1 MKAVVALGSN
11 LGDRFD
17 YLQKAVNEIN
27 SLTDIEISEISSVY
41 ETLPVGG
48 PEQGNYLNAVVT
60 LNTKFEA
67 EEVLLKL
74 LLIELNLGRQREIA
88 WGPRTI
94 DLDLIWFEDQ
104 TINLE
109 NLVLPHPRAHERY
122 FVIKPWLEIEPKARI
137 GNTEIREFLKDLD
150 CSGVNLFPT
159 RLANK

>member
-27 SLTDIEISEISSVY
+27 SLTDIEILEISSVY

-48 PEQGNYLNAVVT
+48 PEQGNYLNAIVT

-67 EEVLLKL
+67 EELLLKL

-109 NLVLPHPRAHERY
+109 NLVLPHPRAHERC

>member
-67 EEVLLKL
+67 KELLLKL

-109 NLVLPHPRAHERY
+109 NLALPHPRAHERC

-137 GNTEIREFLKDLD
+137 GNTEIREFLKNLD

>member
-27 SLTDIEISEISSVY
+27 SLTDIEILEISSVY

-48 PEQGNYLNAVVT
+48 PEQGNYLNAIVT

-67 EEVLLKL
+67 EELLLKL

-94 DLDLIWFEDQ
+94 DLDLIWFDDQ

-109 NLVLPHPRAHERY
+109 NLVLPHPRAHERC

>member
-27 SLTDIEISEISSVY
+27 LLKEIEVLKISSVY

-48 PEQGNYLNAVVT
+48 PEQGNYLNAVIT
-60 LNTKFEA
+60 LNTRFEA
-67 EEVLLKL
+67 EELLQRL
-74 LLIELNLGRQREIA
+74 LLIELGLGRQREIA

-109 NLVLPHPRAHERY
+109 NLILPHPRAHERC

-137 GNTEIREFLKDLD
+137 GNTEIQEFLKDLD
-150 CSGVNLFPT
+150 CLGVNLFPT
-159 RLANK
+159 RLANG

>member
-27 SLTDIEISEISSVY
+27 SLTDIEILEISSVY

-48 PEQGNYLNAVVT
+48 PDQGNYLNAVVT

-67 EEVLLKL
+67 KELLLKL

-109 NLVLPHPRAHERY
+109 NLVLPHPRAHERC

-137 GNTEIREFLKDLD
+137 GNTEIQEFLKDLD

>member
-67 EEVLLKL
+67 KEVLLKL

-109 NLVLPHPRAHERY
+109 NLVLPHPRAHERC

>member
-27 SLTDIEISEISSVY
+27 SLTDIEILEISSVY

>member
-60 LNTKFEA
+60 LITKFEA
-67 EEVLLKL
+67 KELLLKL

-109 NLVLPHPRAHERY
+109 NLVLPHPRAHERC

>member
-27 SLTDIEISEISSVY
+27 SLEEIEILKISSVY
-41 ETLPVGG
+41 ETRPVGG
-48 PEQGNYLNAVVT
+48 PEQGSYLNAVIT

-67 EEVLLKL
+67 EELLLKL
-74 LLIELNLGRQREIA
+74 LLIELNLGRQREIN

-109 NLVLPHPRAHERY
+109 NLVLPHPRAHERC
-122 FVIKPWLEIEPKARI
+122 FVLKPWFEIEPKAKI
-137 GNTEIREFLKDLD
+137 GSIEIQELLKDSD

-159 RLANK
+159 RLVNG

>member
-1 MKAVVALGSN
+1 MRAIVALGSN
-11 LGDRFD
+11 LGDRFE

-27 SLTDIEISEISSVY
+27 SMEEIEISQISSVY

-48 PEQGNYLNAVVT
+48 PEQGNYLNAVISLVT
-60 LNTKFEA
+60 ELEA
-67 EEVLLKL
+67 DELLFKL

-94 DLDLIWFEDQ
+94 DLDLIWFENQ

-109 NLVLPHPRAHERY
+109 NLVLPHPRAHERC
-122 FVIKPWLEIEPKARI
+122 FVIKPWLEIEPDARI
-137 GNTEIREFLKDLD
+137 GNTEIKEFLKDLD

-159 RLANK
+159 RLVNG

>member
-17 YLQKAVNEIN
+17 YLQKAINEIN
-27 SLTDIEISEISSVY
+27 SLTDIEILQISSVY

-48 PEQGNYLNAVVT
+48 PEQGNYLNAVAT

-67 EEVLLKL
+67 EELLLKL

-109 NLVLPHPRAHERY
+109 NLALPHPRAHERC

-137 GNTEIREFLKDLD
+137 GNTEIREFLKNLD

>member
-27 SLTDIEISEISSVY
+27 SLTDIEILEISSVY

-67 EEVLLKL
+67 KELLLKL

-109 NLVLPHPRAHERY
+109 NLVLPHPRAHERC
-122 FVIKPWLEIEPKARI
+122 FVIKPWLEIEPRARI
-137 GNTEIREFLKDLD
+137 GNTEIREFLKNLD

>member
-27 SLTDIEISEISSVY
+27 SLTDIEILEISSVY

-48 PEQGNYLNAVVT
+48 PEQGNYLNAIVT

-67 EEVLLKL
+67 EELLLKL

-109 NLVLPHPRAHERY
+109 NLVLPHPRAHERC

-159 RLANK
+159 RLANE

>member
-17 YLQKAVNEIN
+17 YLQIAVNEIN

-67 EEVLLKL
+67 EELLLKL

-109 NLVLPHPRAHERY
+109 NLVLPHPRAHERC

>member
-11 LGDRFD
+11 LGDRFE

-67 EEVLLKL
+67 KELLLKL
-74 LLIELNLGRQREIA
+74 LLIELNLDRQREIA

-109 NLVLPHPRAHERY
+109 NLVLPHPRAHERC

-137 GNTEIREFLKDLD
+137 GNTEIREFLKNLD

>member
-67 EEVLLKL
+67 KELLLKL

-137 GNTEIREFLKDLD
+137 GNTEIQEFLKDLD

>member
-27 SLTDIEISEISSVY
+27 SLTDIEILEISSVY
-41 ETLPVGG
+41 DTLPVGG
-48 PEQGNYLNAVVT
+48 PEQGNYLNAVAT

-67 EEVLLKL
+67 EELLLKL

-109 NLVLPHPRAHERY
+109 NLVLPHPRAHERC

-137 GNTEIREFLKDLD
+137 GNTEIREFLKNLD

>member
-67 EEVLLKL
+67 KELLLKL

-109 NLVLPHPRAHERY
+109 NLVLPHPRAHERC
-122 FVIKPWLEIEPKARI
+122 FVIKPWLEIEPNAKI
-137 GNTEIREFLKDLD
+137 GNTEIQEFLKDLD
-150 CSGVNLFPT
+150 CSGVNLSPT
-159 RLANK
+159 RLVNG

>member
-17 YLQKAVNEIN
+17 YLQKAVNEIK
-27 SLTDIEISEISSVY
+27 SLVDIEISEISSVY

-48 PEQGNYLNAVVT
+48 PEQGNYLNAVIS

-67 EEVLLKL
+67 DELLLKL

-109 NLVLPHPRAHERY
+109 NLVLPHPRAHERC
-122 FVIKPWLEIEPKARI
+122 FVIKPWLEIDPKAKI
-137 GNTEIREFLKDLD
+137 GNTEIQDFLTKLD

-159 RLANK
+159 RLANE

>member
-27 SLTDIEISEISSVY
+27 SLTDIEILEISSVY

-67 EEVLLKL
+67 EELLLKL

-109 NLVLPHPRAHERY
+109 NLVLPHPRAHERC
-122 FVIKPWLEIEPKARI
+122 FVIKPWLEIEPKAKI
-137 GNTEIREFLKDLD
+137 GNTEIQEFLKDLD

-159 RLANK
+159 RLVNE

>member
-67 EEVLLKL
+67 KEVLLKL

-109 NLVLPHPRAHERY
+109 NLVLPHPRAHERC

-137 GNTEIREFLKDLD
+137 GNTEIREFLKNLD

>member
-48 PEQGNYLNAVVT
+48 PEQGNYLNAIVT

-67 EEVLLKL
+67 EELLLKL

-109 NLVLPHPRAHERY
+109 NLVLPHPRAHERC

>member
-67 EEVLLKL
+67 KELLLKL

-137 GNTEIREFLKDLD
+137 GNTEIREFLKNLD

>member
-1 MKAVVALGSN
+1 MRAIVALGSN
-11 LGDRFD
+11 LGDRFE

-27 SLTDIEISEISSVY
+27 SVEEIEISKISSVY

-48 PEQGNYLNAVVT
+48 PEQGNYLNAVISLVT
-60 LNTKFEA
+60 ELEA
-67 EEVLLKL
+67 DELLFKL

-94 DLDLIWFEDQ
+94 DLDLIWFENQ

-109 NLVLPHPRAHERY
+109 NLVLPHPRAHERC
-122 FVIKPWLEIEPKARI
+122 FVIKPWLEIEPDARI
-137 GNTEIREFLKDLD
+137 GNTEIKEFLKDLD

-159 RLANK
+159 RLVNG

>member
-1 MKAVVALGSN
+1 MKAIVALGSN
-11 LGDRFD
+11 LGDRFE

-27 SLTDIEISEISSVY
+27 SLKEIEVSKISSVY

-48 PEQGNYLNAVVT
+48 PEQGNYLNAVIS
-60 LNTKFEA
+60 LNTELEA
-67 EEVLLKL
+67 DELLLKL

-109 NLVLPHPRAHERY
+109 NLVINLSKNKIEYNNKNNNQYTREIIFTNY
-122 FVIKPWLEIEPKARI
+122 FV
-137 GNTEIREFLKDLD
+137 NQ
-150 CSGVNLFPT
+150 T
-159 RLANK
+159 R